1 MAARKSAFEKYAG
14 QPGYEHFDALIAT
27 LEGPATMPRP
37 ANAKWQQIVDTALI
51 PMIQKAVE
59 PGADNQAL
67 LDEAKA
73 RIEEIL
79 G

>member
-1 MAARKSAFEKYAG
+1 
-14 QPGYEHFDALIAT
+14 
-27 LEGPATMPRP
+27 MPRP

-73 RIEEIL
+73 KIEEIL